1 MLMSSNRSSW
11 NSWIFYVCERARAPK
26 TTENPISNAIQNIH
40 THTREIFFCNLIVSI
55 NLLDDYSST
64 SPAPPVSCIHIVRL
78 ELILRLLPGFYFY
91 FFLPAYPI
99 IRFRCDKTKS
109 SNLTSPAN
117 KQSNKWRREK
127 KLNIESHSE
136 AISNSN
142 FNLSFAL
149 YLSVSH
155 GENWYLDM
163 NFFFLFFFSLF
174 SLSVIMI
181 FFHFH
186 TTQHTTQHTM
196 QSHKHNHTDMEFLE
210 VLTEGL
216 ERVLMV
222 RGGGRE
228 VITIYS

>member
-1 MLMSSNRSSW
+1 MDFLC
-11 NSWIFYVCERARAPK
+11 VCARARQKRRKIPFPMRYK
-26 TTENPISNAIQNIH
+26 TYTY
-40 THTREIFFCNLIVSI
+40 TREIFFCNLIVSI

-163 NFFFLFFFSLF
+163 NFFFFFFSFLF
-174 SLSVIMI
+174 FLSLWLWFSFI
-181 FFHFH
+181 FTQLNTQCNHTNT
-186 TTQHTTQHTM
+186 TTQTWN
-196 QSHKHNHTDMEFLE
+196 S
-210 VLTEGL
+210 
-216 ERVLMV
+216 
-222 RGGGRE
+222 
-228 VITIYS
+228 